1 MLAAG
6 CARCRGDACLTVRN
20 FEVYT
25 RGVQSRKATCGV
37 RGACVLVRVRDASCP
52 GRFRAALT
60 FRHQRLEFRSRT
72 RENQNAARFI
82 PRRRQSYC
90 PYKCLKLNSIRNF
103 RQPQYGNTPFHRGP
117 WLALNRQTGGW
128 GQRWP
133 RNLLFSSSF
142 SARNGIFEHWIAL
155 KRSANSD
162 Y

>member
-37 RGACVLVRVRDASCP
+37 RGSCVLVRVRDASCP

-72 RENQNAARFI
+72 RENQNAALFF

-90 PYKCLKLNSIRNF
+90 PYKCLKINSIRNF
-103 RQPQYGNTPFHRGP
+103 RQPQCGIPLSTVADS
-117 WLALNRQTGGW
+117 ALLTRQFDGS
-128 GQRWP
+128 GQPGP
-133 RNLLFSSSF
+133 RNCFSTCVFPGQMEYSRTS
-142 SARNGIFEHWIAL
+142 
-155 KRSANSD
+155 K
-162 Y
+162 